1 MDGTAPARRALESP
15 MRCPRGPGLLVTA
28 LLLQGCAA
36 LGVTGGAV
44 ALAAMGEG
52 AGAIVKAGT
61 EYRAGGVAYRTFTVP
76 LDRLHEATRAMLT
89 RMDLELQSEQ
99 STAKGR
105 ETVATARERGPSC
118 DPTGPRPA
126 RSSPRPSV
134 PSTRP
139 RCWPARPPPRRRHA
153 ANVAASHHAERARHS
168 FHLLLK
174 CVGTQV
180 Q

>member
-1 MDGTAPARRALESP
+1 

-76 LDRLHEATRAMLT
+76 LDRLHEATRATLT
-89 RMDLELQSEQ
+89 RMDLELQSER

-105 ETVATARERGPSC
+105 EIVATAQERTINIRLEPLTRSTTRMRLVVKRALLRSDRATASEIIAQTERTLDEASVLAREAAASAPACCECRGE
-118 DPTGPRPA
+118 
-126 RSSPRPSV
+126 
-134 PSTRP
+134 
-139 RCWPARPPPRRRHA
+139 PPR
-153 ANVAASHHAERARHS
+153 
-168 FHLLLK
+168 
-174 CVGTQV
+174 
-180 Q
+180 